1 MRWLGNITNA
11 MNMNLGKLWETA
23 RDRLVG
29 LLWPMGR
36 KESDTTGRQNGNG
49 DFARSCGKE
58 FKELL
63 RRLP

>member
-1 MRWLGNITNA
+1 MRWLGGITNA
-11 MNMNLGKLWETA
+11 MNTNLGKLWETS
-23 RDRLVG
+23 RDRQVG

-36 KESDTTGRQNGNG
+36 KESDTTGRQNSNG
-49 DFARSCGKE
+49 DVARSCSKE